1 MVNIRTLAI
10 DEYNFPRTDFIKIDV
25 EGMELEA
32 LDGADKTI
40 KNNRPVLLIEKIKSN
55 SGEINAWLK
64 DRGYVLREVGI
75 NTLAVHADDK
85 TLPAIIPTA
94 PSP

>member
-1 MVNIRTLAI
+1 
-10 DEYNFPRTDFIKIDV
+10 
-25 EGMELEA
+25 MELEA

-64 DRGYVLREVGI
+64 DRGYVLREVG
-75 NTLAVHADDK
+75 NQHARRPRRRQDATRHYSDRALAM
-85 TLPAIIPTA
+85 TA
-94 PSP
+94 